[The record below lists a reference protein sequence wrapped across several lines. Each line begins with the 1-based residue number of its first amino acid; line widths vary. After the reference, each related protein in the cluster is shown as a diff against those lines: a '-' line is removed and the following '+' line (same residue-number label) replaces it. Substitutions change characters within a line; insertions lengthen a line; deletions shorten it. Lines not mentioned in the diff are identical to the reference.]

1 LKIGIT
7 LDVPDI
13 GQALAFYGAVF
24 GFREVARPVPVYAVV
39 AAGDQS
45 LGLKQAA
52 AGTAPTP
59 AAGPVRDY
67 ARHWTPVH
75 LDFHV
80 EEFEATLKA
89 LTAAGGQIEQRYPG
103 GDGRPPVAF
112 CSDPFGHGLCVLGP
126 RP

>member
-1 LKIGIT
+1 MKIGIT

-24 GFREVARPVPVYAVV
+24 GFAEVARPVPVYAVI
-39 AAGDQS
+39 AAGAQS

-52 AGTAPTP
+52 AGSAPTP
-59 AAGPVRDY
+59 AAGPLRDY

-80 EEFEATLKA
+80 EDFDATLAA
-89 LTAAGGQIEQRYPG
+89 LTTAGGQIEQRHEG
-103 GDGRPPVAF
+103 VAGRPPVAF
-112 CSDPFGHGLCVLGP
+112 CADPFGHGFCVLGP